1 MIYLITLAAFLAAT
15 LLILAVFSLV
25 STQTRQ
31 VVFDRLSRIRTY
43 GPRDKGA
50 AAGEAEVQYRDP
62 IDILVVNIL
71 QPLGRIFGRKSSP
84 SENNLRR
91 KLIMAGYYQEN
102 AAITFTGV
110 RFFLAL
116 ALPLLAAL
124 VMSIMNMSVFKS
136 GPFLPLLAII
146 GLVGPQFIL
155 TAKINGRQLLIR
167 NGLADALDLMVSC
180 VEAGLSLN
188 AALARVA
195 TELNTVHKDLA
206 REFELTGLEM
216 RTGKTREDALRNL
229 GLRSGVKDL
238 KSFTAMLIQTDKFGT
253 SISRALRVFS
263 DTLRTKRRQRAEEA
277 AAQTTIK
284 LVFPLVFF
292 IFPTILIVLLGPGVI
307 QVMEVLQPTLTGGR

>member
-1 MIYLITLAAFLAAT
+1 MVYLITLAAFLAAA
-15 LLILAVFSLV
+15 LLVLAVFSIV
-25 STQTRQ
+25 SAQTRQ
-31 VVFDRLSRIRTY
+31 VVFERLSRIRTY
-43 GPRDKGA
+43 GPRDKATTA
-50 AAGEAEVQYRDP
+50 AQTETQYRDP
-62 IDILVVNIL
+62 IDILVVHVL
-71 QPLGRIFGRKSSP
+71 QPLGRLFGQKAAP
-84 SENNLRR
+84 TENTLRR

-102 AAITFTGV
+102 AAVTFTGV

-116 ALPLLAAL
+116 ALPLFAAL
-124 VMSIMNMSVFKS
+124 AMSLMDMSVLRS

-146 GLVGPQFIL
+146 GLVGPQFLL
-155 TAKINGRQLLIR
+155 TAKIKSRQLAIR

-195 TELNTVHKDLA
+195 SELSNVHKDLA

-307 QVMEVLQPTLTGGR
+307 QVMEVLQPTLSGGR